1 MTPAMR
7 DRLTDDGRRRLC
19 HELLGRLR
27 EYARRPPGSALQA
40 VVAVDDAL
48 HIHVAAPGSWWHG
61 LSRRWRA
68 LVDQRA
74 KSVQAAGH
82 QVDVQPLLLDYR
94 GVREYTGGNDVAVDA
109 GGRPGDVLSCLRAH
123 TRIDGH
129 VRPGRVFYRAAG

>member
-61 LSRRWRA
+61 LSRRRRA

-94 GVREYTGGNDVAVDA
+94 GCSTTAASVSTREATTSQWMPVV
-109 GGRPGDVLSCLRAH
+109 GRGMCSRA
-123 TRIDGH
+123 
-129 VRPGRVFYRAAG
+129 